1 MRGVWGERGVGVCGM
16 KGVKGCD
23 SRVRYRNDKGGR
35 DLVTHLNTTRNKIR
49 KLILLSQSAQPT
61 RTNVAHTDAHVFHV
75 CVCSFCVM

>member
-35 DLVTHLNTTRNKIR
+35 DLVTYLNTARNKIR
-49 KLILLSQSAQPT
+49 KINIAFPICS
-61 RTNVAHTDAHVFHV
+61 TDTYARGTH
-75 CVCSFCVM
+75 